1 MCLEMKGCAEASS
14 LFSFRQVVVNL
25 MSNAIKFTPDRGSVS
40 VSVRNDDQNSID
52 EVIVAVEDTGTV

>member
-1 MCLEMKGCAEASS
+1 MLKLL

-25 MSNAIKFTPDRGSVS
+25 MSNAIKFTPDGGSVS

-52 EVIVAVEDTGTV
+52 GVIVAVEDTGTV